1 MIFSK
6 KLQKTAKIL
15 KIFNK
20 KGKFMNLDKVTISIK
35 AGNGGSGKVSFHREK
50 FVEKGGPDGGDGGNG
65 GSIIFV
71 ADKDKNTLADFQFV
85 KKFEA
90 ENGEPGG
97 GKLQNGKNGKD
108 VEIKVPCGTVIKD
121 ATTKQV
127 LADMLAD
134 GQKYVAL
141 KGGRGG
147 KGNNFF
153 KSPTRQSPRFSQLG
167 EVVKA
172 YKVVLELKTIADVA
186 LVGKPNVGKS
196 TLLSVITNAK
206 PKIADYEF
214 TTLSPNLGV
223 VKIYGDNFVVADIPG
238 LIDGASEGA
247 GLGHEFL
254 AHIERTRLVIHVID
268 ASGYYGND
276 IVEDYKTINKELK
289 KYNEKLSKLP
299 QIVVFTK
306 LDLIDNIDEKI
317 AYFKQKIKKNV
328 QIIPI
333 SSITRKNVDDFVK
346 AVYEKLKTLPKSAP
360 IPVEQTE
367 LEKKDTTSVQITQL
381 APHVF
386 ELTGGYLENLQ
397 RGIVFN
403 DSRSLAYFQQRL
415 EKDGILEKLK
425 QAGVVDG
432 DTVVFGALQYEIYF

>member
-1 MIFSK
+1 
-6 KLQKTAKIL
+6 
-15 KIFNK
+15 
-20 KGKFMNLDKVTISIK
+20 MNTDKVTISIK
-35 AGNGGSGKVSFHREK
+35 SGNGGSGKVSFHREK
-50 FVEKGGPDGGDGGNG
+50 FVERGGPDGGDGGNG
-65 GSIIFV
+65 GSIFFV
-71 ADKDKNTLADFQFV
+71 ADKNKNTLIDFQYV

-90 ENGEPGG
+90 ENGDGG
-97 GKLQNGKNGKD
+97 SGKMQNGKNGKD
-108 VEIKVPCGTVIKD
+108 VYIKVPCGTVIKD
-121 ATTKQV
+121 ASTDQV
-127 LADMLAD
+127 LADMYAD
-134 GQKYVAL
+134 GQVYLAL
-141 KGGRGG
+141 PGGRGG

-167 EVVKA
+167 EVTDW

-223 VKIYGDNFVVADIPG
+223 VKIFDDSFVVADIPG

-254 AHIERTRLVIHVID
+254 AHIERTRLVVHVID

-276 IVEDYKTINKELK
+276 IVDDYNTINKELK
-289 KYNEKLSKLP
+289 KYNERLATLP

-306 LDLIDNIDEKI
+306 LDLVDDIDEKI
-317 AYFKQKIKKNV
+317 KYFRSKVKDKVEIV
-328 QIIPI
+328 PI
-333 SSITRKNVDDFVK
+333 SSVTHQNVNDLVK
-346 AVYEKLKTLPKSAP
+346 KVYATLKTLPKSEP

-367 LEKKDTTSVQITQL
+367 LAKKDTTSVKIEML
-381 APHVF
+381 EPHVY
-386 ELTGGYLENLQ
+386 EVSGGYLNELQ

-403 DSRSLAYFQQRL
+403 DTQSLAYFQMRL
-415 EKDGILEKLK
+415 QKDGIYDKLK
-425 QAGVVDG
+425 SEGCVDG
-432 DTVVFGALQYEIYF
+432 DTVIFGALQYEIYF

>member
-1 MIFSK
+1 
-6 KLQKTAKIL
+6 
-15 KIFNK
+15 
-20 KGKFMNLDKVTISIK
+20 MNLDKVTISIK

-71 ADKDKNTLADFQFV
+71 ADASKNTLIDFQYV

-90 ENGEPGG
+90 ENGEAGSG
-97 GKLQNGKNGKD
+97 RLQSGKNGKD
-108 VEIKVPCGTVIKD
+108 VTIPVPCGTVIKD
-121 ATTKQV
+121 AKTGQV
-127 LADMLAD
+127 LADMYQA
-134 GQKYVAL
+134 GQTYCAL

-167 EVVKA
+167 EQTKP
-172 YKVVLELKTIADVA
+172 YKVTLELKTIADVA

-196 TLLSVITNAK
+196 TLLSVISNAK

-223 VKIYGDNFVVADIPG
+223 VKFYDDSFVVADIPG

-254 AHIERTRLVIHVID
+254 AHIERTRLVVHVID
-268 ASGYYGND
+268 ASCYYGND
-276 IVEDYKTINKELK
+276 IVEDYLTINNELK
-289 KYNEKLSKLP
+289 KYNDRLGNLK

-306 LDLIDNIDEKI
+306 LDLIENIDEKI
-317 AYFKQKIKKNV
+317 AYFREKIKDDV
-328 QIIPI
+328 EIVPI
-333 SSITRKNVDDFVK
+333 SSISRRNVDDLIK
-346 AVYEKLKTLPKSAP
+346 KVYETLKTLPKTEP
-360 IPVEQTE
+360 IPVEQNE
-367 LEKKDTTSVQITQL
+367 LEVKDTTSVVIEML
-381 APHVF
+381 APHVY
-386 ELTGGYLENLQ
+386 ELKGGYLDNLQ

-403 DSRSLAYFQQRL
+403 DTQSLAYFQSRL
-415 EKDGILEKLK
+415 QKDGIMDKLK
-425 QAGVVDG
+425 EAGVVDG
-432 DTVVFGALQYEIYF
+432 DTVVFGALQYEIYFE

>member
-1 MIFSK
+1 
-6 KLQKTAKIL
+6 
-15 KIFNK
+15 
-20 KGKFMNLDKVTISIK
+20 MNLDKVTISIK
-35 AGNGGSGKVSFHREK
+35 SGNGGNGKVSFHREK
-50 FVEKGGPDGGDGGNG
+50 FVEKGGPDGGDGGHG

-71 ADKDKNTLADFQFV
+71 ADKEKNTLLDFQYT

-90 ENGEPGG
+90 ENGSSGG
-97 GKLQNGKNGKD
+97 GKLQNGKNGQD
-108 VEIKVPCGTVIKD
+108 VYIKVPLGTVIKD
-121 ATTKQV
+121 AETKQV
-127 LADMLAD
+127 LADMYED
-134 GQKYVAL
+134 GFTYCAL

-167 EVVKA
+167 ETTKS
-172 YKVVLELKTIADVA
+172 YKVNLELKTIADVA

-196 TLLSVITNAK
+196 TLLSVISNAK

-214 TTLSPNLGV
+214 TTLTPNLGV
-223 VKIYGDNFVVADIPG
+223 VKFHDDAFVVADIPG

-254 AHIERTRLVIHVID
+254 AHIERTRLVVHVID

-276 IVEDYKTINKELK
+276 IVEDYITINKELK
-289 KYNEKLSKLP
+289 KYNESLANRP

-306 LDLIDNIDEKI
+306 LDLIENVDEKI
-317 AYFKQKIKKNV
+317 NYFRSKIKDDV
-328 QIIPI
+328 TIVPI
-333 SSITRKNVDDFVK
+333 SSITRKNVDELVK
-346 AVYEKLKTLPKSAP
+346 TIYNKLKTLPKSEP

-367 LEKKDTTSVQITQL
+367 LEKKDTTSVEIKEI

-386 ELTGGYLENLQ
+386 ELSGGYLENLQ

-403 DSRSLAYFQQRL
+403 DTQSLAYFQLRL
-415 EKDGILEKLK
+415 QKDGIMDKLK

-432 DTVVFGALQYEIYF
+432 DTVVFGSLQYEIYF

>member
-1 MIFSK
+1 
-6 KLQKTAKIL
+6 
-15 KIFNK
+15 
-20 KGKFMNLDKVTISIK
+20 MNLDKVTITIK

-50 FVEKGGPDGGDGGNG
+50 YVEKGGPDGGDGGNG

-71 ADKDKNTLADFQFV
+71 ADKNKNTLVDFQYT

-90 ENGEPGG
+90 ENGEGG
-97 GKLQNGKNGKD
+97 SGNLQNGKNGKD

-121 ATTKQV
+121 TSTKQV
-127 LADMLAD
+127 IADMVED
-134 GQKYVAL
+134 GQRFVAL

-167 EVVKA
+167 EAVKP
-172 YKVVLELKTIADVA
+172 YKVTLELKTIADVA

-223 VKIYGDNFVVADIPG
+223 VKIYDDSFVVADIPG

-254 AHIERTRLVIHVID
+254 AHIERTRLVVHVID
-268 ASGYYGND
+268 ASEFYGND
-276 IVEDYKTINKELK
+276 IVEDYKTINTELK

-306 LDLIDNIDEKI
+306 LDLIENVDEKI
-317 AYFKQKIKKNV
+317 ANFKKKIRKNV

-333 SSITRKNVDDFVK
+333 SSITRKNVDDLVK
-346 AVYEKLKTLPKSAP
+346 AIYEKLKTLPKSAP
-360 IPVEQTE
+360 IPVEQAE
-367 LEKKDTTSVQITQL
+367 LEKKDTSSIEIKCL
-381 APHVF
+381 APNVF
-386 ELTGGYLENLQ
+386 ELSGGYLENLQ

-403 DSRSLAYFQQRL
+403 DSRSLAYYQQRL
-415 EKDGILEKLK
+415 EKDGILDKLK
-425 QAGVVDG
+425 EAGVKDG
-432 DTVVFGALQYEIYF
+432 DTVVFGSLQYEIYF

>member
-1 MIFSK
+1 
-6 KLQKTAKIL
+6 
-15 KIFNK
+15 
-20 KGKFMNLDKVTISIK
+20 MNTDKVTISIK
-35 AGNGGSGKVSFHREK
+35 SGNGGSGKVSFHREK
-50 FVEKGGPDGGDGGNG
+50 FVERGGPDGGDGGNG
-65 GSIIFV
+65 GSIFFV
-71 ADKDKNTLADFQFV
+71 ADKNKNTLIDFQYV

-90 ENGEPGG
+90 ENGDGG
-97 GKLQNGKNGKD
+97 SGKLQNGKNGKD
-108 VEIKVPCGTVIKD
+108 VYIKVPCGTVIKD
-121 ATTKQV
+121 ASTDQV
-127 LADMLAD
+127 LADMYTD
-134 GQKYVAL
+134 GQVYLAL
-141 KGGRGG
+141 AGGRGG

-167 EVVKA
+167 EVTDW

-223 VKIYGDNFVVADIPG
+223 VKIYDDSFVVADIPG

-254 AHIERTRLVIHVID
+254 AHIERTRLVVHVID

-276 IVEDYKTINKELK
+276 IVDDYKTINKELK
-289 KYNEKLSKLP
+289 KYNEKLAKLP

-306 LDLIDNIDEKI
+306 LDLVDDID
-317 AYFKQKIKKNV
+317 AKIKYFRDNV
-328 QIIPI
+328 KDKVEIVPI
-333 SSITRKNVDDFVK
+333 SSVTHQNVNDLIK
-346 AVYEKLKTLPKSAP
+346 KVYSTLKTLPKSEP

-367 LEKKDTTSVQITQL
+367 LAKKDTTSVKIEML
-381 APHVF
+381 EPHVY
-386 ELTGGYLENLQ
+386 EVSGGYLNELQ

-403 DSRSLAYFQQRL
+403 DTQSLAYFQMRL
-415 EKDGILEKLK
+415 QKDGIYDKLK
-425 QAGVVDG
+425 AEGCVDG
-432 DTVVFGALQYEIYF
+432 DTVIFGALQYEIYF

>member
-1 MIFSK
+1 
-6 KLQKTAKIL
+6 
-15 KIFNK
+15 
-20 KGKFMNLDKVTISIK
+20 MNTDKVTISIK
-35 AGNGGSGKVSFHREK
+35 SGNGGSGKVSFHREK
-50 FVEKGGPDGGDGGNG
+50 FVERGGPDGGDGGNG
-65 GSIIFV
+65 GSIFFV
-71 ADKDKNTLADFQFV
+71 ADKNKNTLIDFQYV

-90 ENGEPGG
+90 ENGDGG
-97 GKLQNGKNGKD
+97 SGKMQNGKNGKD
-108 VEIKVPCGTVIKD
+108 VYIKVPCGTVIKD
-121 ATTKQV
+121 ASTDQV
-127 LADMLAD
+127 LADMYAD
-134 GQKYVAL
+134 GQVYLAL
-141 KGGRGG
+141 PGGRGG

-167 EVVKA
+167 EVTDW

-223 VKIYGDNFVVADIPG
+223 VKIFDDSFVVADIPG

-254 AHIERTRLVIHVID
+254 AHIERTRLVVHIID

-276 IVEDYKTINKELK
+276 IVDDYNTINKELK
-289 KYNEKLSKLP
+289 KYNERLATLP

-306 LDLIDNIDEKI
+306 LDLVDDIDEKI
-317 AYFKQKIKKNV
+317 KYFRSKVKDKVEIV
-328 QIIPI
+328 PI
-333 SSITRKNVDDFVK
+333 SSVTHQNINDLVK
-346 AVYEKLKTLPKSAP
+346 KVYATLKTLPKSEP

-367 LEKKDTTSVQITQL
+367 LAKKDTTSVKIEML
-381 APHVF
+381 EPHVY
-386 ELTGGYLENLQ
+386 EVSGGYLNELQ

-403 DSRSLAYFQQRL
+403 DTQSLAYFQMRL
-415 EKDGILEKLK
+415 QKDGIYDKLK
-425 QAGVVDG
+425 SEGCVDG
-432 DTVVFGALQYEIYF
+432 DTVIFGALQYEIYF

>member
-1 MIFSK
+1 
-6 KLQKTAKIL
+6 
-15 KIFNK
+15 
-20 KGKFMNLDKVTISIK
+20 MNTDKVTISIK
-35 AGNGGSGKVSFHREK
+35 SGNGGSGKVSFHREK
-50 FVEKGGPDGGDGGNG
+50 FVERGGPDGGDGGNG
-65 GSIIFV
+65 GSIFFV
-71 ADKDKNTLADFQFV
+71 ADKNKNTLIDFQYV

-90 ENGEPGG
+90 ENGDGG
-97 GKLQNGKNGKD
+97 SGKMQNGKNGKD
-108 VEIKVPCGTVIKD
+108 VYIKVPCGTVIKD
-121 ATTKQV
+121 ASTDQV
-127 LADMLAD
+127 LADMYAD
-134 GQKYVAL
+134 GQVYLAL
-141 KGGRGG
+141 PGGRGG

-167 EVVKA
+167 EVTDW

-223 VKIYGDNFVVADIPG
+223 VKIFDDSFVVADIPG

-254 AHIERTRLVIHVID
+254 AHIERTRLVVHVID

-276 IVEDYKTINKELK
+276 IVDDYNTINKELK
-289 KYNEKLSKLP
+289 KYNERLATLP

-306 LDLIDNIDEKI
+306 LDLVDDIDEKI
-317 AYFKQKIKKNV
+317 KYFRSKVKDKVEIV
-328 QIIPI
+328 PI
-333 SSITRKNVDDFVK
+333 SSVTHQNVNELVK
-346 AVYEKLKTLPKSAP
+346 KVYATLKTLPKSEP

-367 LEKKDTTSVQITQL
+367 LAKKDTTSVKIEML
-381 APHVF
+381 EPHVY
-386 ELTGGYLENLQ
+386 EVSGGYLNELQ

-403 DSRSLAYFQQRL
+403 DTQSLAYFQMRL
-415 EKDGILEKLK
+415 QKDGIYDKLK
-425 QAGVVDG
+425 NEGCVDG
-432 DTVVFGALQYEIYF
+432 DTVIFGALQYEIYF

>member
-1 MIFSK
+1 
-6 KLQKTAKIL
+6 
-15 KIFNK
+15 
-20 KGKFMNLDKVTISIK
+20 MNLDKVTISIK
-35 AGNGGSGKVSFHREK
+35 SGNGGSGKVSFHREK
-50 FVEKGGPDGGDGGNG
+50 YVEKGGPDGGDGGNG

-71 ADKDKNTLADFQFV
+71 ANKNKNTLLDFQYE

-90 ENGEPGG
+90 ENGSGG
-97 GKLQNGKNGKD
+97 AGKLQSGKNGKD
-108 VEIKVPCGTVIKD
+108 LYIQVPCGTVIKD
-121 ATTKQV
+121 ASTNQV
-127 LADMLAD
+127 LADLIED
-134 GQKYVAL
+134 GQTYLAL

-167 EVVKA
+167 EVTKT
-172 YKVVLELKTIADVA
+172 YKVTLELKTIADVA

-196 TLLSVITNAK
+196 TLLSVISNAK

-223 VKIYGDNFVVADIPG
+223 VKFYDDSFVVADIPG

-254 AHIERTRLVIHVID
+254 AHIERTRLVVHVID

-276 IVEDYKTINKELK
+276 IVEDYKTINNELK
-289 KYNEKLSKLP
+289 KYNERLSTLP

-317 AYFKQKIKKNV
+317 KYFKSKIKDKV
-328 QIIPI
+328 TIVPI
-333 SSITRKNVDDFVK
+333 SSITRKNVDELVK
-346 AVYEKLKTLPKSAP
+346 TIYEKLKTLPKSEP

-367 LEKKDTTSVQITQL
+367 LAIKDTTSVKIDQL

-386 ELTGGYLENLQ
+386 ELSGGYLDNLQ

-403 DSRSLAYFQQRL
+403 DSQSLAYFQMRL
-415 EKDGILEKLK
+415 EKDGIMDKLK
-425 QAGVVDG
+425 DAGVVDG
-432 DTVVFGALQYEIYF
+432 DTVVFGSLQYEIYF